1 MPYISD
7 KMDRFFLNKLVYY
20 FLKNFKIHANLNY
33 FLFKLCKDDMK
44 LNGESYGHYKE
55 FIGELELAKFEI
67 IRRQLNPYEDK
78 KIKENGDVE

>member
-1 MPYISD
+1 MPYIKDEMSRKILD
-7 KMDRFFLNKLVYY
+7 TFVGVFLRRFKV
-20 FLKNFKIHANLNY
+20 HGNLNY
-33 FLFKLCKDDMK
+33 FLFKLCKESIK

-67 IRRQLNPYEDK
+67 IRRQLNQYEDK